1 MPYLG
6 TKGLKASDIRRFN
19 VTSSTSATHTL
30 TWVAP
35 TEQSLIVTINGVK
48 QQEDAYIVSGTTLT
62 LTSALIATDKLEV
75 VGINDV
81 GTTVTPA
88 QNSVNLDKLATTGTA
103 SSSTFLRG
111 DMAWTTVSDTSG
123 LANRQVFTSSG
134 TYTKTSGVTKII
146 VEVQGA
152 GGGSGASEWPYM
164 VGGPGGGGGYANKF
178 IDVSSI
184 SSSTI
189 TIGAGGAGGSSTGA
203 GSNGGN
209 SIYADGTNTVTGNGG
224 GGGGKASNN
233 SANGNP
239 GSGNTGVGGDFNIE
253 GQRGS
258 MTSPVN
264 PANTINP
271 SANGGSSF
279 YGLGAVQKKYNV
291 PVARSGTGYGAGASA
306 NWSNVS
312 QEGADGTDGI
322 VIITEYK

>member
-1 MPYLG
+1 MS
-6 TKGLKASDIRRFN
+6 TIN
-19 VTSSTSATHTL
+19 VNAIDKESGSTL
-30 TWVAP
+30 T
-35 TEQSLIVTINGVK
+35 LGG
-48 QQEDAYIVSGTTLT
+48 SGTTVAVHA
-62 LTSALIATDKLEV
+62 S
-75 VGINDV
+75 
-81 GTTVTPA
+81 
-88 QNSVNLDKLATTGTA
+88 ATTSG
-103 SSSTFLRG
+103 F
-111 DMAWTTVSDTSG
+111 DSG

-233 SANGNP
+233 SANGVA

-258 MTSPVN
+258 MTAPVN

-279 YGLGAVQKKYNV
+279 YGLGAVQKKYNT
-291 PVARSGTGYGAGASA
+291 PLARSGTGYGAGASA